1 MNTLASV
8 RETREEWESIARR
21 PRRWIGTVVASIAG
35 KGDRY
40 IARWFT
46 LSSIT
51 LEGARLVKKFWFNRP
66 KVDRTPAK
74 SREVPQ

>member
-1 MNTLASV
+1 MGKHRTEATKVDCSCSGLD
-8 RETREEWESIARR
+8 R
-21 PRRWIGTVVASIAG
+21 G

-40 IARWFT
+40 IARWLT